1 LYLILHK
8 GKRKKTHPPDKP
20 GVKKNNNDYL
30 RRQNAVMT
38 YKELEF
44 KVIEAISG
52 LYGQNEARSVQ
63 RFLFACFSGFDPAG
77 YLLIR
82 NNEADGD
89 FESKVNLAIPR
100 LIEFEPVQY
109 ITGKT
114 WFCGFGFSVRPGVLV
129 PRPETENLVMK
140 IAEKYRNG
148 TNISILDI
156 GTGSGA
162 IAISLYLLI
171 DTARVEAIDISDV
184 ALGIAKENA
193 VANKADVGFSMVD
206 ILDPNACENLSSY
219 SLIVSNPP
227 YIRQS
232 EKSLMRKNVL
242 DFEPETALFVEDS
255 DPLIYYRAIAGFA
268 LSHLEPGGELWFE
281 INESEGDNLKVLL
294 NNMGFRYIEIIPD
307 LNSKPRY
314 AFALLK

>member
-1 LYLILHK
+1 MK
-8 GKRKKTHPPDKP
+8 NTNPTDKP
-20 GVKKNNNDYL
+20 GMKKATMIIFAG
-30 RRQNAVMT
+30 QNSFMT

-44 KVIEAISG
+44 RVIDAISG

-77 YLLIR
+77 YLLKR
-82 NNEADGD
+82 NDEADED
-89 FESKVNLAIPR
+89 FENKIILAIPR

-114 WFCGFGFSVRPGVLV
+114 WFCGFELSVRPGVLI

-140 IAEKYRNG
+140 IVEKHKSREG
-148 TNISILDI
+148 ISILDI

-162 IAISLYLLI
+162 IAISLHLLI
-171 DTARVEAIDISDV
+171 GTARVEAIDISEV
-184 ALGIAKENA
+184 ALSIAKENA
-193 VANKADVGFSMVD
+193 DKNRAVVGFSQID
-206 ILDPNACENLSSY
+206 ILDRKASEKLPFFNV
-219 SLIVSNPP
+219 IVSNPP

-232 EKSLMRKNVL
+232 EKSLMKRNVL

-281 INESEGDNLKVLL
+281 INESEGENLQILL
-294 NNMGFRYIEIIPD
+294 KNLGFRHIEIIPD

-314 AFALLK
+314 AFAQIQ

>member
-1 LYLILHK
+1 MK
-8 GKRKKTHPPDKP
+8 NTNPTDKP
-20 GVKKNNNDYL
+20 GMKKATMIIFAG
-30 RRQNAVMT
+30 QNSFMT

-44 KVIEAISG
+44 RVIDAISG

-63 RFLFACFSGFDPAG
+63 RFLFSCFSGFDPAG

-82 NNEADGD
+82 NNEADED
-89 FESKVNLAIPR
+89 FENIVKLAIPR

-114 WFCGFGFSVRPGVLV
+114 WFCGFEFSVRPGVLV

-140 IAEKYRNG
+140 IAERYR
-148 TNISILDI
+148 TRDNISILDI

-171 DTARVEAIDISDV
+171 GTTRVEAIDISDV

-193 VANKADVGFSMVD
+193 VVNRADVGFSMID
-206 ILDPNACENLSSY
+206 ILDPNACESLPSY

-281 INESEGDNLKVLL
+281 INESEGNNLKVLL

-307 LNSKPRY
+307 LNSRPRY
-314 AFALLK
+314 AFVQLK